1 MSKKGGIDIPWWLV
15 FVLFCVAAP
24 MGIVALVLKIVLE
37 NSGRLLPDPKEY
49 NKLSG
54 KNPTQ
59 KTGAPTAQ
67 YPGSSQ
73 PAGANTRNT
82 ASSSQYSG
90 SYRSAGANT
99 RNADS
104 SSQYSGSYQSIGAK
118 PASGNTFSRYAG
130 GQDAPQAPAVKKTA
144 HPAPVQS
151 AVRKTHSKAVSK
163 PVGKKLPSTG
173 GATALT
179 TLGVIF
185 GSVSGIL
192 FIITAA
198 IFLGKGLNL
207 ALLSTSFG
215 FAMPAGILLILGM
228 TTRKRKLAMRR
239 LMQLIGQNKQVPIAR
254 LATLTGMDAAAVEQ
268 TLEQLIA
275 QGYFEQAYIDYE
287 NHLFRIGDP
296 FAQSEQEKKEAQTLR
311 TAANDKESLTA
322 PAQKIR
328 EINDRIAHP
337 LVSQKMYRLEE
348 LTEKIYSYVL
358 RRPSRK
364 EKLKSFE
371 EYYLPNTLKILEA
384 YADFEQQGIDG
395 DNINTTMA
403 DIEEVLDT
411 LIAGFEKTLDNLF
424 ADEAMDISTDIT
436 VLENML
442 GRDGIGTV
450 GFPHIKNDKTD

>member
-15 FVLFCVAAP
+15 FVLFCVATP
-24 MGIVALVLKIVLE
+24 MGVVALVLKIVLE
-37 NSGRLLPDPKEY
+37 NGGQQLLDQKEY
-49 NKLSG
+49 KKLSG
-54 KNPTQ
+54 KIPTQ
-59 KTGAPTAQ
+59 KTDAPTSQYPGSYQPTGTNTRSSGSSAQ
-67 YPGSSQ
+67 YPGSYQ
-73 PAGANTRNT
+73 PT
-82 ASSSQYSG
+82 
-90 SYRSAGANT
+90 
-99 RNADS
+99 
-104 SSQYSGSYQSIGAK
+104 GAK
-118 PASGNTFSRYAG
+118 PSSGNTFSRYAG
-130 GQDAPQAPAVKKTA
+130 GQDVPKAPAVPK
-144 HPAPVQS
+144 PAPVQNTVS
-151 AVRKTHSKAVSK
+151 KSDSKAVSK
-163 PVGKKLPSTG
+163 PAGKKLPSTG

-179 TLGVIF
+179 TLGIIF
-185 GSVSGIL
+185 GSASGIL

-198 IFLGKGLNL
+198 IFLGGGLSP
-207 ALLSTSFG
+207 ALLATSCG
-215 FAMPAGILLILGM
+215 LAVPAGILLILGM

-239 LMQLIGQNKQVPIAR
+239 LMQLIGKNKQVPIAR
-254 LATLTGMDAAAVEQ
+254 LATLTGMDAEAVEQ
-268 TLEQLIA
+268 MLEQLIA

-296 FAQSEQEKKEAQTLR
+296 FAQSEQEKKDAQTLR
-311 TAANDKESLTA
+311 TAANDKDSLTA

-337 LVSQKMYRLEE
+337 QVSQKMYRLEE
-348 LTEKIYSYVL
+348 LTEKIYSYVQ

-442 GRDGIGTV
+442 GRDGIGGTS
-450 GFPHIKNDKTD
+450 FSSMKKDTTN